1 MAIRRTGLKS
11 LLKSLS
17 LVLLMATIGF
27 CFYFQVYFLVVI
39 GSSRP
44 HRHETQQLKAGT
56 ENAFDSKTMRRRNV
70 IVVSHGRSGS
80 SLVGDIFN
88 RHPSVFYM
96 YEPLQTAKRLTRKS
110 SEYSSYG
117 GLVEKLLTG
126 IFRCIFDQQHFLDDI
141 EDYYRNSNHPR
152 VSQAI
157 ASPPLCP
164 YNMTDPRWDPK
175 LCHPMTK
182 ESLGNA
188 CKDNYDLTAIK
199 VLMDRIPEYNIRILL
214 STCNSTDVDCKVVFL
229 VRDPRA
235 VIPSSRSFGFF
246 REKGGSPNSLQGTR
260 LYSYRQCKQTEDN
273 LELIRKLPNSVRKRI
288 RLLRFEDLALNP
300 LKELVGLYEFAGLTL
315 LESVRTW
322 LNETTR
328 LNVRDCTKIDGE
340 QATCTKDNAQVA
352 VNRWRWKVH
361 PYDIGIIEYYCES
374 VMRLLGYRPVDRSYE
389 LLADVTTP
397 LFYDEYEAKT
407 WFLR

>member
-17 LVLLMATIGF
+17 RVLLIATIGL
-27 CFYFQVYFLVVI
+27 CVYFQMYFLVVI

-44 HRHETQQLKAGT
+44 QQQLKAET
-56 ENAFDSKTMRRRNV
+56 ENAFHSKPMRRRNV

-88 RHPSVFYM
+88 HHPSVFYM
-96 YEPLQTAKRLTRKS
+96 YEPLQTVKRLTEKS
-110 SEYSSYG
+110 SKFSSYG

-126 IFRCIFDQQHFLDDI
+126 LFRCIFDQQHFLDDI
-141 EDYYRNSNHPR
+141 ENYYRKSNHPR
-152 VSQAI
+152 VSRAI

-175 LCHPMTK
+175 LCHPMTS

-235 VIPSSRSFGFF
+235 VIPSSRSVGFF
-246 REKGGSPNSLQGTR
+246 RENGGPPNSLQGTR

-288 RLLRFEDLALNP
+288 RLLRFEDLALDP
-300 LKELVGLYEFAGLTL
+300 LEELVGLYQFAGLTV
-315 LESVRTW
+315 LESVRAW

-361 PYDIGIIEYYCES
+361 PYDIGIIEYYCGR

-389 LLADVTTP
+389 LLANVTTP